1 MWLLLHSL
9 LLIVVYLQLFDK
21 LKLFGMYWMRFPEW
35 NDTVGIFFLARLDIQ
50 LEIFGRW
57 LTVMANVIM

>member
-1 MWLLLHSL
+1 MKSGAVHVT
-9 LLIVVYLQLFDK
+9 VVSLQLFDK

-50 LEIFGRW
+50 
-57 LTVMANVIM
+57 